1 MFQRQK
7 GKLHQNQ
14 RRRPS
19 LQRRGRRPTAN
30 IRNKLLRADHFTSY
44 VGADMHQS
52 ANLAV
57 QHEPKPERALG
68 AKPARPLLTHRS
80 MRRLSRAAHGVIP
93 FTQKTGRRGGA
104 ASQGQGQGMGIT
116 GVASVFL
123 LRDVPLRPS
132 PSPWAE
138 RARPHSRPRKRCVNH
153 DKGAKLTL
161 PCSWPR
167 AFFFCLYGRQKTL
180 LRPLC
185 NYGKEIT
192 LHAGCGWCG
201 VILTR

>member
-14 RRRPS
+14 RRRPP

-93 FTQKTGRRGGA
+93 FTQKTGRRGG
-104 ASQGQGQGMGIT
+104 
-116 GVASVFL
+116 
-123 LRDVPLRPS
+123 
-132 PSPWAE
+132 
-138 RARPHSRPRKRCVNH
+138 
-153 DKGAKLTL
+153 
-161 PCSWPR
+161 
-167 AFFFCLYGRQKTL
+167 GRQA
-180 LRPLC
+180 R
-185 NYGKEIT
+185 GKGREWELPAWLVYFCSAT
-192 LHAGCGWCG
+192 FRFAVSLARGRSGPG
-201 VILTR
+201 LILDLGNAA